1 MQNELL
7 IAILSFAGTSVGA
20 LGGILAAN
28 RLSNYRIEQLE
39 NQVKKHNNLIE
50 RMFNLEAKVDVL
62 EEKQDVANHRISDL
76 EASTEKNIEKIIN
89 MQGAN
94 K

>member
-76 EASTEKNIEKIIN
+76 EVSTEKNREKIIN

>member
-7 IAILSFAGTSVGA
+7 IAILSFAGTSIGA

>member
-76 EASTEKNIEKIIN
+76 EASTEKNREKIIN

>member
-7 IAILSFAGTSVGA
+7 IAILSFAGTSIGA

-76 EASTEKNIEKIIN
+76 ETATEKNREKIIN
-89 MQGAN
+89 LTRR
-94 K
+94 